1 MKKQDKAA
9 AAISAVFPTR
19 ETFIKFAEVSENKK
33 TIQSFVDYAVRN
45 KIIET
50 SSPNSLE
57 EFITAHTRPDED
69 CTPPDH
75 LTFEELLEKKEEMLQ
90 FQPSVRALAD
100 RINSLIA
107 ASGIDLPK
115 VSNSML
121 TRLKTKPADNTYKQN
136 VIRSFAFWL
145 GHERTGLGPQLN
157 YETLMKVCPEDKPA
171 DSYKEGIRIG
181 FALCSRGDV
190 IDHPITNWLKACIK
204 NYVDKTMEDSLQGT
218 WGKVRSHDFT
228 TFYVDIPKKEDSGD
242 PAAYRSC
249 LKHAVSLTHHVAIR
263 WAISKFYTNNRF
275 LSIGIVAG
283 KFTSLDNYLLP
294 MLNAKLSGDPII
306 RVSDYVRQC
315 LLINDTRVILC
326 RTPSETILFKGEA
339 FSIWWIV
346 AFWSPFYFD
355 FIPDLLDASR
365 LNNNALPEEILSR
378 LRWFPEESRF
388 NGADSGKTNAI
399 TAFLNFPH
407 NSLLGVEIAK
417 TLYYRRQIQEA
428 IEILRIVLSIDP
440 TDLTART
447 LRMVLFRELAL
458 NAPTYAIADS
468 FFAQAEHEAIYI
480 LENCEAKLED
490 FYCEYAAIYLAKS
503 MLTLR
508 FMRNGNK
515 SREGMPD
522 IAEAKQ
528 TVFDALAKAEY
539 LLGKA
544 MAVSLSAIR
553 SYYALNATRV
563 LKAIL
568 KNDEEIFVNP
578 KKTLNGK
585 LEIVAN
591 SSAGFR
597 LQIKQINLSAHEH
610 RQQRQHDFIEDILAK
625 RFKIYDDAISL
636 QAFRASSHFCHA
648 VALWDFSPRRTVAI
662 AKRVLMVLNAA
673 ADLAREEAKQGVC
686 IYSATRGYSEMMP
699 AKDFIQHVKKGIQ
712 MVTQA
717 AGKDL
722 AARVDSDIIGP
733 EGQTS
738 SLLMTLNF

>member
-19 ETFIKFAEVSENKK
+19 ETFIKFTEDSENKK

-50 SSPNSLE
+50 SGPKSLE
-57 EFITAHTRPDED
+57 EFIARQARSPED
-69 CTPPDH
+69 CAPPDQ
-75 LTFEELLEKKEEMLQ
+75 LTFEELLDKKEDMLR
-90 FQPSVRALAD
+90 FNLSERALAD
-100 RINSLIA
+100 RINSLIS

-121 TRLKTKPADNTYKQN
+121 TRLKTKPADNAYKQN

-145 GHERTGLGPQLN
+145 GHERTDLGRKLN
-157 YETLMKVCPEDKPA
+157 YETLMKICPEDKPA

-181 FALCSRGDV
+181 FALMSRGDV
-190 IDHPITNWLKACIK
+190 IDHPITNWLKSCIK
-204 NYVDKTMEDSLQGT
+204 NYVDKTMEGSLQGA

-228 TFYVDIPKKEDSGD
+228 TFYVDIPKKEEASD
-242 PAAYRSC
+242 PTAYRSC

-263 WAISKFYTNNRF
+263 WAISKYYTNNRF

-283 KFTSLDNYLLP
+283 KFASLDNYLLP
-294 MLNAKLSGDPII
+294 MLNAKLLGDPII

-326 RTPSETILFKGEA
+326 SKPSETVLFKGET

-346 AFWSPFYFD
+346 AFWSAFYFD
-355 FIPDLLDASR
+355 FIPDLLEASR
-365 LNNNALPEEILSR
+365 LNNNVLPGEILSR
-378 LRWFPEESRF
+378 LRWFPEESPL
-388 NGADSGKTNAI
+388 NNPENAKTNAI

-447 LRMVLFRELAL
+447 LRMVLFREQAL
-458 NAPTYAIADS
+458 NAPTYSIADT

-480 LENCEAKLED
+480 QENCEPKLED
-490 FYCEYAAIYLAKS
+490 FYCEYSMIYVARAL
-503 MLTLR
+503 LILR
-508 FMRNGNK
+508 FLRHGNK
-515 SREGMPD
+515 SHDGLPD
-522 IAEAKQ
+522 LSQAKQ
-528 TVFDALAKAEY
+528 TVFDAFDRAEY

-553 SYYALNATRV
+553 SYYGLNAMRV

-578 KKTLNGK
+578 KKTINGK
-585 LEIVAN
+585 LETVAN

-597 LQIKQINLSAHEH
+597 LQINLSSHGGQ
-610 RQQRQHDFIEDILAK
+610 QQRQHDFIEDILVK
-625 RFKIYDDAISL
+625 RFKIYDDSISL
-636 QAFRASSHFCHA
+636 QPFRATSHFCHA
-648 VALWDFSPRRTVAI
+648 VALWDFSPKRTVAL
-662 AKRVLMVLNAA
+662 AKRVLMILNAA

-699 AKDFIQHVKKGIQ
+699 AKDFIQHVKKGIH
-712 MVTQA
+712 MVTEA

-722 AARVDSDIIGP
+722 ASRVDSDIIEP

-738 SLLMTLNF
+738 ALLMTLNF

>member
-1 MKKQDKAA
+1 MKRQDKAA
-9 AAISAVFPTR
+9 AAVLAVFPTR
-19 ETFIKFAEVSENKK
+19 ETFVKFAENSENKRI
-33 TIQSFVDYAVRN
+33 IQSFVDYAVRN

-50 SSPNSLE
+50 ATPKGLE
-57 EFITAHTRPDED
+57 EFIAAHVRPAED
-69 CTPPDH
+69 RTPPDH

-100 RINSLIA
+100 RINTLIA
-107 ASGIDLPK
+107 SSGIDLPK

-121 TRLKTKPADNTYKQN
+121 TRLKTKPADNAHKQN

-145 GHERTGLGPQLN
+145 GHERTELGRKLN
-157 YETLMKVCPEDKPA
+157 YETLMKICPEDKPA
-171 DSYKEGIRIG
+171 ESYKEGIRIG
-181 FALCSRGDV
+181 FTLMSRGDV
-190 IDHPITNWLKACIK
+190 IDHPITNWLRTCIK
-204 NYVDKTMEDSLQGT
+204 HYLDKTMEEFLQGT

-228 TFYVDIPKKEDSGD
+228 TFYVDIPKKEESGD

-249 LKHAVSLTHHVAIR
+249 LKHAVSLCHHVAIR
-263 WAISKFYTNNRF
+263 WAISKYYTNNRF

-283 KFTSLDNYLLP
+283 KFASLDNYLLP

-326 RTPSETILFKGEA
+326 RTPSETILFKGET

-346 AFWSPFYFD
+346 SFWSPFYFD

-365 LNNNALPEEILSR
+365 LVNNALPEEILSR

-388 NGADSGKTNAI
+388 LSSDSGKTNAI

-428 IEILRIVLSIDP
+428 LEILRIALSIDP

-458 NAPTYAIADS
+458 SSPAYHIADT
-468 FFAQAEHEAIYI
+468 FFAQAEHEALYV
-480 LENCEAKLED
+480 LENCEAKHED
-490 FYCEYAAIYLAKS
+490 FYCEYAGIYIARA
-503 MLTLR
+503 MLIVR
-508 FMRNGNK
+508 FLRNGNK
-515 SREGMPD
+515 SREEMPD
-522 IAEAKQ
+522 IARAKRI
-528 TVFDALAKAEY
+528 VFDSLDQAEY
-539 LLGKA
+539 LLRKA

-563 LKAIL
+563 MKAIL
-568 KNDEEIFVNP
+568 KNDEDIFVNP
-578 KKTLNGK
+578 KKALSGK
-585 LEIVAN
+585 YEVVAN

-597 LQIKQINLSAHEH
+597 LQIKQINLGTEEY
-610 RQQRQHDFIEDILAK
+610 RQQLQHDFIEDILAK
-625 RFKIYDDAISL
+625 RFRINDDSISL

-648 VALWDFSPRRTVAI
+648 VALWDFSPRRTIAI
-662 AKRVLMVLNAA
+662 AKRVLWVLNVAM
-673 ADLAREEAKQGVC
+673 DMAREEAKQGVC

-699 AKDFIQHVKKGIQ
+699 AKDFIRHVKKGIQ

-722 AARVDSDIIGP
+722 AERNDSDVIEP
-733 EGQTS
+733 EGQIM

>member
-1 MKKQDKAA
+1 MKKQDKAM

-19 ETFIKFAEVSENKK
+19 ETFVQFAEDSDNKK
-33 TIQSFVDYAVRN
+33 AIQSFVEFAVRN

-50 SSPNSLE
+50 PSSKNLE
-57 EFITAHTRPDED
+57 EFIAGQARSPED
-69 CTPPDH
+69 CAPPDQ
-75 LTFEELLEKKEEMLQ
+75 LTFEELLEKKEETFRFNL
-90 FQPSVRALAD
+90 SERALVD
-100 RINSLIA
+100 RINSLISA
-107 ASGIDLPK
+107 TGIDLPK

-121 TRLKTKPADNTYKQN
+121 TRLKTKPADNAYKQN
-136 VIRSFAFWL
+136 VIRSFSFWL
-145 GHERTGLGPQLN
+145 GHERTDLGPQLN
-157 YETLMKVCPEDKPA
+157 YETLMKICPEDKPA

-181 FALCSRGDV
+181 FALVSRGDV

-204 NYVDKTMEDSLQGT
+204 GYIDKTMGDSLQGT

-228 TFYVDIPKKEDSGD
+228 TFYVDIPKKEEASD
-242 PAAYRSC
+242 PTAYRSS

-263 WAISKFYTNNRF
+263 WAISKYYTNNRF

-283 KFTSLDNYLLP
+283 KFASLDNYLLP
-294 MLNAKLSGDPII
+294 MLNAKLMGDPII

-326 RTPSETILFKGEA
+326 SKPSETILFKGEA

-346 AFWSPFYFD
+346 AFWSAFYFD
-355 FIPDLLDASR
+355 FIPDLLEASR
-365 LNNNALPEEILSR
+365 LSNNVLPGEILSR
-378 LRWFPEESRF
+378 LRWFPEESPLKHPE
-388 NGADSGKTNAI
+388 STKTNAI

-447 LRMVLFRELAL
+447 LRMVLFREQAL
-458 NAPTYAIADS
+458 NAPTYSIADT
-468 FFAQAEHEAIYI
+468 FFAQAEHEAVYI
-480 LENCEAKLED
+480 QENCESKLED
-490 FYCEYAAIYLAKS
+490 FYCEYSSIYIAKAILI
-503 MLTLR
+503 LR
-508 FMRNGNK
+508 FLRSGGK
-515 SREGMPD
+515 IREEMPD
-522 IAEAKQ
+522 ISQAKK
-528 TVFDALAKAEY
+528 TVFDAFDTAEY

-553 SYYALNATRV
+553 SYYALNAMRV

-578 KKTLNGK
+578 KKTINGK

-597 LQIKQINLSAHEH
+597 LQINLSTHGS
-610 RQQRQHDFIEDILAK
+610 RQQHQHDFIEDILVK
-625 RFKIYDDAISL
+625 RFKIYDDSISL
-636 QAFRASSHFCHA
+636 QPFRASSHFCHA

-662 AKRVLMVLNAA
+662 AKRVLMILNAA
-673 ADLAREEAKQGVC
+673 ADLAREESKQGVC

-699 AKDFIQHVKKGIQ
+699 AKDFIQHVKKGMQ

-722 AARVDSDIIGP
+722 AARVDSDIIEPNGHS
-733 EGQTS
+733 S

>member
-1 MKKQDKAA
+1 MKKQDKAM

-19 ETFIKFAEVSENKK
+19 ETFVKFAEDSDNKE

-50 SSPNSLE
+50 SSPGSLE
-57 EFITAHTRPDED
+57 EFIAAHARPAED
-69 CTPPDH
+69 CAPPDQ
-75 LTFEELLEKKEEMLQ
+75 LTFEELLEKKEETFRFNL
-90 FQPSVRALAD
+90 SERALVD
-100 RINSLIA
+100 RINSLVSG
-107 ASGIDLPK
+107 SGIDLPK

-121 TRLKTKPADNTYKQN
+121 TRLKTKPADNAYKQN

-145 GHERTGLGPQLN
+145 GHERTDLGPQLN
-157 YETLMKVCPEDKPA
+157 YETLMKICPEDKPA

-181 FALCSRGDV
+181 FALVSRGDV
-190 IDHPITNWLKACIK
+190 IDHPITNWLKTCIK
-204 NYVDKTMEDSLQGT
+204 NYLDKTMEDSLQGI

-228 TFYVDIPKKEDSGD
+228 TFYVDIPKREEVSD

-249 LKHAVSLTHHVAIR
+249 LKHAVSLCHHVAIR
-263 WAISKFYTNNRF
+263 WAISKYYTNNRF

-283 KFTSLDNYLLP
+283 KFASLDNYLLP

-326 RTPSETILFKGEA
+326 STPSETILFKGET

-346 AFWSPFYFD
+346 SFWSPFYFD
-355 FIPDLLDASR
+355 FIPDLLEASR
-365 LNNNALPEEILSR
+365 LVNNALPEEILSR
-378 LRWFPEESRF
+378 LRWFPEDSRF
-388 NGADSGKTNAI
+388 NRSDSGKTNAI

-428 IEILRIVLSIDP
+428 LEILRIALSIDP

-458 NAPTYAIADS
+458 SSPAYYIADT
-468 FFAQAEHEAIYI
+468 FFAQAEHEAIYV
-480 LENCEAKLED
+480 LENCEAKQED
-490 FYCEYAAIYLAKS
+490 FYCEYAAIYIAKAV
-503 MLTLR
+503 LIVR
-508 FMRNGNK
+508 FMRHGNK
-515 SREGMPD
+515 SGQGMPD
-522 IAEAKQ
+522 IDEAKR

-553 SYYALNATRV
+553 SYYSLNATRL

-568 KNDEEIFVNP
+568 RSDEELFVNP
-578 KKTLNGK
+578 RKTLNTK
-585 LEIVAN
+585 LDIAAN
-591 SSAGFR
+591 STAGFR
-597 LQIKQINLSAHEH
+597 LQIKQINLGSQEY
-610 RQQRQHDFIEDILAK
+610 RQQQHDFIEDILAK
-625 RFKIYDDAISL
+625 RFKINDDTISL
-636 QAFRASSHFCHA
+636 QAYRASSHFCHA

-662 AKRVLMVLNAA
+662 AKRVLRVLNVV
-673 ADLAREEAKQGVC
+673 ADMAREEAKQGVC

-699 AKDFIQHVKKGIQ
+699 AKDFIQHVKRSIQ
-712 MVTQA
+712 MVTQT

-722 AARVDSDIIGP
+722 AARNDSDVIEP
-733 EGQTS
+733 EGQIT

>member
-1 MKKQDKAA
+1 MRKQDKAM

-19 ETFIKFAEVSENKK
+19 ETFIKFAEDSDNKK
-33 TIQSFVDYAVRN
+33 AVQSFVDYAVRN

-50 SSPNSLE
+50 SSSKSLE
-57 EFITAHTRPDED
+57 EFIGSHTRSSED
-69 CTPPDH
+69 CKLPNH
-75 LTFEELLEKKEEMLQ
+75 LTFDELLEKKEETFGFNL
-90 FQPSVRALAD
+90 SERALVD
-100 RINSLIA
+100 RINSLIS

-121 TRLKTKPADNTYKQN
+121 TRLKTKPADNAYKQN

-145 GHERTGLGPQLN
+145 GHERTDLGPQLN
-157 YETLMKVCPEDKPA
+157 YETLVKICPEDKLA
-171 DSYKEGIRIG
+171 DSYKEGVRIG
-181 FALCSRGDV
+181 FALVSRGDV

-204 NYVDKTMEDSLQGT
+204 NYIDKTMGDSLQGT

-228 TFYVDIPKKEDSGD
+228 TFYVDIPKKEEASD
-242 PAAYRSC
+242 PTAYRSC

-263 WAISKFYTNNRF
+263 WAISKYYTNNRF

-283 KFTSLDNYLLP
+283 KFASLDNYLLP
-294 MLNAKLSGDPII
+294 MLNAKLLGDPII

-326 RTPSETILFKGEA
+326 SKPSETILFKGET

-346 AFWSPFYFD
+346 AFWSAFYFD
-355 FIPDLLDASR
+355 FIPDLLEASR
-365 LNNNALPEEILSR
+365 LSNNVLPGEILSR
-378 LRWFPEESRF
+378 LRWFPEESPLISSE
-388 NGADSGKTNAI
+388 NAKTNAI

-458 NAPTYAIADS
+458 DAPTYSIADT

-480 LENCEAKLED
+480 QENCESKLED
-490 FYCEYAAIYLAKS
+490 FYCEYAMIYIAKA
-503 MLTLR
+503 LLILKFLR
-508 FMRNGNK
+508 SGDK
-515 SREGMPD
+515 LREGMPD
-522 IAEAKQ
+522 ISQAKQ
-528 TVFDALAKAEY
+528 SVFDAYDRAEY

-553 SYYALNATRV
+553 SYFSLNATRV
-563 LKAIL
+563 LKAVL
-568 KNDEEIFVNP
+568 KNDEEIFVNS
-578 KKTLNGK
+578 KKMINGK
-585 LEIVAN
+585 LETIAN

-597 LQIKQINLSAHEH
+597 LQINLST
-610 RQQRQHDFIEDILAK
+610 RGSQKQGQHDFIEDILVK
-625 RFKIYDDAISL
+625 RFMIYDASISL
-636 QAFRASSHFCHA
+636 QPFRANSHFCHA
-648 VALWDFSPRRTVAI
+648 VALWDFSPKRTVAI
-662 AKRVLMVLNAA
+662 AKRVLKVLSDATN
-673 ADLAREEAKQGVC
+673 LARDAAKEGVC
-686 IYSATRGYSEMMP
+686 IYAATRGYSEMMP
-699 AKDFIQHVKKGIQ
+699 TKDFIQHVKKGMQ

-722 AARVDSDIIGP
+722 ASRNDSDIIEPDGC
-733 EGQTS
+733 TS
-738 SLLMTLNF
+738 SLLLTLNM

>member
-1 MKKQDKAA
+1 MKKQDQAA
-9 AAISAVFPTR
+9 AAILAVFPTR
-19 ETFIKFAEVSENKK
+19 ETFIKFAEDSENKK
-33 TIQSFVDYAVRN
+33 AVQSFVDYAVKN

-50 SSPNSLE
+50 SGPKSLE
-57 EFITAHTRPDED
+57 EFIAAHASPAED

-100 RINSLIA
+100 RINTLIT

-121 TRLKTKPADNTYKQN
+121 TRLKTKPADNAYKQN

-145 GHERTGLGPQLN
+145 GYERTNLGRKLN
-157 YETLMKVCPEDKPA
+157 YETLMKICPEDKPA

-181 FALCSRGDV
+181 FALVSRGDV

-204 NYVDKTMEDSLQGT
+204 HYLDKTMEDSLQGT

-228 TFYVDIPKKEDSGD
+228 TFYVDIPKKEESGD

-263 WAISKFYTNNRF
+263 WTISKYYTNNRF

-283 KFTSLDNYLLP
+283 KFASLDNYLLP

-326 RTPSETILFKGEA
+326 GTPSETILFKGET

-346 AFWSPFYFD
+346 SFWSPFYFD
-355 FIPDLLDASR
+355 FIPDLLEASR
-365 LNNNALPEEILSR
+365 LNNNVLPEEILSR
-378 LRWFPEESRF
+378 LRWFPEESRSSRS
-388 NGADSGKTNAI
+388 DSGKTNAI
-399 TAFLNFPH
+399 TVFLNFPH

-428 IEILRIVLSIDP
+428 LEILRIALSIDT

-458 NAPTYAIADS
+458 SSPTYYIADT
-468 FFAQAEHEAIYI
+468 FFTQAEHEALYV

-490 FYCEYAAIYLAKS
+490 FYCEYAGIYIARA
-503 MLTLR
+503 MLIVR
-508 FMRNGNK
+508 FMRNGKK
-515 SREGMPD
+515 SRDGMPG
-522 IAEAKQ
+522 IAESKQ
-528 TVFDALAKAEY
+528 TVFDALATAEH

-553 SYYALNATRV
+553 SYYSLNAARV
-563 LKAIL
+563 MKAVL

-578 KKTLNGK
+578 RKTLNGK
-585 LEIVAN
+585 FEVIAN

-597 LQIKQINLSAHEH
+597 LQIKQINLGTQEYRH
-610 RQQRQHDFIEDILAK
+610 QRQHDFIEDILAK
-625 RFKIYDDAISL
+625 RFKINDDSISL

-662 AKRVLMVLNAA
+662 AKRVLHVLNVAV
-673 ADLAREEAKQGVC
+673 DMAREEAKQGVC

-699 AKDFIQHVKKGIQ
+699 AKDFIQHVKKGIH

-722 AARVDSDIIGP
+722 AARADSDIIEP

>member
-1 MKKQDKAA
+1 MKKQDRAM

-19 ETFIKFAEVSENKK
+19 ETFVKFAEDSDNKK
-33 TIQSFVDYAVRN
+33 AVQSFVDYAVQN

-50 SSPNSLE
+50 PSPQNLE
-57 EFITAHTRPDED
+57 EFIADNARSPED
-69 CTPPDH
+69 CTPPAR
-75 LTFEELLEKKEEMLQ
+75 LTFDELLEKKEEMFRFNL
-90 FQPSVRALAD
+90 SERALVD

-107 ASGIDLPK
+107 VSGIDLPK

-121 TRLKTKPADNTYKQN
+121 TRLKTKPADNAYKQN

-145 GHERTGLGPQLN
+145 GHERADLGRELN
-157 YETLMKVCPEDKPA
+157 YETLVKICPEDKLA

-181 FALCSRGDV
+181 FALVSRGDV

-204 NYVDKTMEDSLQGT
+204 GYLDKTMGDSLQGT

-228 TFYVDIPKKEDSGD
+228 TFYVDIPKKEEASD
-242 PAAYRSC
+242 PTAYRSC

-263 WAISKFYTNNRF
+263 WAISKYYTNNRF

-283 KFTSLDNYLLP
+283 KFASLDNYLLP
-294 MLNAKLSGDPII
+294 MLNAKLMGDPII
-306 RVSDYVRQC
+306 RISDYVRQC
-315 LLINDTRVILC
+315 LLINDTRVVLC
-326 RTPSETILFKGEA
+326 SKPSETILFKGET

-346 AFWSPFYFD
+346 SFWSAFYFD
-355 FIPDLLDASR
+355 FIPDLLEASR
-365 LNNNALPEEILSR
+365 LSNNVLPGEILSR
-378 LRWFPEESRF
+378 LRWFPEESPL
-388 NGADSGKTNAI
+388 NNPESGKTNAI
-399 TAFLNFPH
+399 IAFLNFPH

-428 IEILRIVLSIDP
+428 VEILRIVLSIDP

-458 NAPTYAIADS
+458 NAPTYSIADT

-480 LENCEAKLED
+480 QENCESKLED
-490 FYCEYAAIYLAKS
+490 FYCEYSAIYISKAL
-503 MLTLR
+503 LILR
-508 FMRNGNK
+508 FLRHGGK
-515 SREGMPD
+515 DREKIPD
-522 IAEAKQ
+522 IAQARK
-528 TVFDALAKAEY
+528 TVFEAFDRAEY

-553 SYYALNATRV
+553 SYYALNAMRV
-563 LKAIL
+563 MKAIL
-568 KNDEEIFVNP
+568 ENDEEIFVNP
-578 KKTLNGK
+578 KKTINGK

-597 LQIKQINLSAHEH
+597 LQINLST
-610 RQQRQHDFIEDILAK
+610 RGSQQKQQHDFIDDILAK
-625 RFKIYDDAISL
+625 RFKIYDDSISL

-662 AKRVLMVLNAA
+662 AKRVLKVLDAA
-673 ADLAREEAKQGVC
+673 VDLARDAAKEGVC
-686 IYSATRGYSEMMP
+686 IYSATRGMSEMMP
-699 AKDFIQHVKKGIQ
+699 TRDFIQHVKKGMQ
-712 MVTQA
+712 MVAKA

-722 AARVDSDIIGP
+722 AARNDSDIIEP
-733 EGQTS
+733 DGQTS
-738 SLLMTLNF
+738 SLLMTLNV